1 MTIKRFFR
9 RSMHCREAVA
19 LMTDYLEGAL
29 SLRDRARFEEHLA
42 ACAHCHEYL
51 AQMRATIEIA
61 GRVTPEDL
69 PDEAV
74 AEFVDLYRLW
84 RAG

>member
-1 MTIKRFFR
+1 MIKFLR
-9 RSMHCREAVA
+9 RRIHCREAVA
-19 LMTDYLEGAL
+19 LMTDYLDGAL
-29 SLRDRARFEEHLA
+29 SQRDRARFEEHLA

-61 GRVTPEDL
+61 GRVTPDDL
-69 PDEAV
+69 SDEAV
-74 AEFVDLYRLW
+74 AELIDLYRRW